1 MSRGTKG
8 EETKQRILELAAP
21 VFNTKGY
28 AGASLADILEATGL
42 QKGGLYN
49 HFDSKE
55 DLALAAF
62 DWSVSQL
69 NVRWREVTKGKTHS
83 IDYLLG
89 VVDMFNDYDTRPIV
103 AGGCP
108 ILNTAIESD
117 DVNPVLRAR
126 AQKAMEGMRAK
137 CLSTVEKGIERGE
150 IHPNVDAANLVVV
163 MISLIEGG
171 IMMSKLFGDSSLL
184 RTAQDHARKLI
195 RNERRA

>member
-1 MSRGTKG
+1 MNKGTKG
-8 EETKQRILELAAP
+8 EETRQRILELAAP

-62 DWSVSQL
+62 DWSISQIGL
-69 NVRWREVTKGKTHS
+69 RWKEVTRGKTHS
-83 IDYLLG
+83 IDYLVG
-89 VVDMFNDYDTRPIV
+89 VVDLFNDYDSRPIV

-117 DVNPVLRAR
+117 DANPMFRER
-126 AQKAMEGMRAK
+126 AQKAMEGMRTK
-137 CLSTVEKGIERGE
+137 CLSMVEMGVERGE
-150 IHPNVDAANLVVV
+150 IRPNVDAANLVVV
-163 MISLIEGG
+163 VISLIEGG

-184 RTAQDHARKLI
+184 KTAQEHARKLI
-195 RNERRA
+195 RNERLN